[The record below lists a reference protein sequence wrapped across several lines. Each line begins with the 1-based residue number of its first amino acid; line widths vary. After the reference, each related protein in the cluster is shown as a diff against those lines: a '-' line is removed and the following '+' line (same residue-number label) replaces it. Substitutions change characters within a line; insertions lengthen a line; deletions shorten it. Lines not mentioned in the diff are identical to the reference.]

1 MEDQTASP
9 DQLREAFRGIAKD
22 KVRNSFFYFNF
33 IKRLVRETKKYL
45 FPLSHS

>member
-22 KVRNSFFYFNF
+22 KVRSVFFD
-33 IKRLVRETKKYL
+33 KRLG
-45 FPLSHS
+45 

>member
-22 KVRNSFFYFNF
+22 KVRNSFFYFYF
-33 IKRLVRETKKYL
+33 IKRLVRETKK
-45 FPLSHS
+45 

>member
-22 KVRNSFFYFNF
+22 KVRNAFFFFDKNDCCAN
-33 IKRLVRETKKYL
+33 
-45 FPLSHS
+45 

>member
-22 KVRNSFFYFNF
+22 KVHNPFSLFLLICAKLKNPYFHTA
-33 IKRLVRETKKYL
+33 VRD
-45 FPLSHS
+45 

>member
-22 KVRNSFFYFNF
+22 KVCNAFFFLKK
-33 IKRLVRETKKYL
+33 KRTCVHETEI
-45 FPLSHS
+45 LSLSRL

>member
-22 KVRNSFFYFNF
+22 KVRNESSKNDCVGLKTIF
-33 IKRLVRETKKYL
+33 
-45 FPLSHS
+45 HSPSWLN